1 MYGDGVTVWKDKSNW
16 ACQLRFVH
24 SDGRVSKHQRRWA
37 TRQEAISA
45 IDDLFRQLKE
55 KEKIA
60 LRPSL
65 EELLP
70 EFVTYKQATVR
81 PNTAADYKHQLE
93 LWVIPKIGHMTPDE
107 VTPKDVLGLMS
118 GLKNE
123 GKAIA
128 TVNTVRMR
136 LSALMSYAVM
146 VGKAQSNP
154 CAHVR
159 GFRSDGGKLVK
170 EPWSLLEVTRAL
182 RAARGTQ
189 IELFMMLATLLGS
202 RRGELLALRWGDV
215 DFERAE
221 LQINKTRSY
230 RRLIDDQGNLY
241 NGHIESDP
249 KTFSG
254 FRRLPLAS
262 AILVALMNERSSRE
276 KLEQSVSDSD
286 HLLRGVQGGKLS
298 NTTLDRHW
306 NKFCDDNSLRRIRIH
321 DIRHTAIVQALEAGA
336 RLEEASQGAGH
347 SSTEITKRIYARYVP
362 ALAHGFA
369 SALAERLMEDEASS
383 QGAFVGGGV
392 DVEN

>member
-1 MYGDGVTVWKDKSNW
+1 MYGDGITIWKDKSNW
-16 ACQLRFVH
+16 AGQLRFVH
-24 SDGRVSKHQRRWA
+24 PDGGVSKFQRRRKS
-37 TRQEAISA
+37 RQEVIDAITS
-45 IDDLFRQLKE
+45 LKASLHERE
-55 KEKIA
+55 KNA
-60 LRPSL
+60 STASL

-70 EFVTYKQATVR
+70 DFVAYKQSTVR

-93 LWVIPKIGHMTPDE
+93 LWVIPKIGHMRPDE
-107 VTPKDVLGLMS
+107 VKPKDVLDLMAE
-118 GLKNE
+118 LKNE
-123 GKAIA
+123 GKATA

-136 LSALMSYAVM
+136 LSALMSYAVL

-159 GFRSDGGKLVK
+159 GFRSDSGKLVK

-182 RAARGTQ
+182 SAARGTQ
-189 IELFMMLATLLGS
+189 LELFMMLATLLGG

-215 DFERAE
+215 DFEKAE
-221 LQINKTRSY
+221 LQISKTRSY
-230 RRLIDDQGNLY
+230 RRLVDAHGNLY

-254 FRRLPLAS
+254 FRRLPLAPP
-262 AILVALMNERSSRE
+262 ILVALMNERSKRQQ
-276 KLEQSVSDSD
+276 LEQSVSDSD
-286 HLLRGVQGGKLS
+286 HLLRGVKGGKLS

-306 NKFCDDNSLRRIRIH
+306 DKFCDDNSLRRIRIH

-369 SALAERLMEDEASS
+369 SALAERLTVDEAAS
-383 QGAFVGGGV
+383 QGAFLGGGV